1 MFSEPVRPV
10 RETIMKP
17 FSILHIALLAALTMT
32 VPALVMAQA
41 SGGNAQ
47 IPAGAHYESHVVGRP
62 RVIVFVHG
70 FTGDSTGTWL
80 ASNGAY
86 FPRMLATDDR
96 VKLANVFVASYET
109 HWTKEVGTIASLAT
123 KLFAQLDAVGVF
135 NDHTELIF
143 ICHSLGGL
151 VVERRLIEHPEIGR
165 KTSFIQFFGT
175 PHEGGFRET
184 TNPVLSFLDAFGPNS
199 LLPELRAGSGNTTL
213 VTLDSDWRAARLG
226 TIHRLC
232 AIEGYDF
239 HGFSFLGRVVPY
251 FSGSYGCDGGVP
263 IDVIL
268 GDHMSMVKP
277 SDRTGEHNG
286 AYLIFLRNYRD
297 HPYYET
303 RVLDDIS
310 HDYRQYLQ
318 VDCERTTSEIDRT
331 VSFDLD
337 PSVHQELANVGAS
350 LQDRSNIKD
359 VKPDPPTA
367 KLTGPRSVQVTYGF
381 NGLDK
386 SWGSCPGGGHATL
399 VVHPTIQ
406 SRVPVPDGSE

>member
-1 MFSEPVRPV
+1 
-10 RETIMKP
+10 MKK
-17 FSILHIALLAALTMT
+17 FSILRIAILTALILT
-32 VPALVMAQA
+32 VPALVMAQSSLGSA
-41 SGGNAQ
+41 PL
-47 IPAGAHYESHVVGRP
+47 PAGAHYESHVAGRP
-62 RVIVFVHG
+62 RVVVFVHG

-109 HWTKEVGTIASLAT
+109 RWTKESGTIASLAS
-123 KLFAQLDAVGVF
+123 KLFAQLATAAVF
-135 NDHTELIF
+135 NDHKELIF
-143 ICHSLGGL
+143 VCHSLGGL
-151 VVERRLIEHPEIGR
+151 IVEQMLIEHPETSA
-165 KTSFIQFFGT
+165 KTNFIQFFGT

-184 TNPVLSFLDAFGPNS
+184 NNPILSFIEAFGSNS
-199 LLPELRAGSGNTTL
+199 LIPELRAGSGNTAL
-213 VTLDSDWRAARLG
+213 VKLDSDWRAAHLSA
-226 TIHRLC
+226 IHRLC
-232 AIEGYDF
+232 AIEGYDL
-239 HGFSFLGRVVPY
+239 HKLSFVGRVVPY

-268 GDHMSMVKP
+268 GDHMNMVKP
-277 SDRTGEHNG
+277 SDRIGEHNG

-297 HPYYET
+297 HPYYGT
-303 RVLDDIS
+303 LMLDDIS

-318 VDCERTTSEIDRT
+318 VDCERTKSETDRT

-337 PSVHQELANVGAS
+337 PNFHQELTRVVAS

-359 VKPDPPTA
+359 VNPDPPTV
-367 KLTGPRSVQVTYGF
+367 KLIGSRSVQVTYGF

-386 SWGSCPGGGHATL
+386 RWGSCPGGGHATL

-406 SRVPVPDGSE
+406 SRVPVPDGVE